1 MGAHDVLARLSALG
15 VRLTR
20 EGEVIRAAPRS
31 ALTDE
36 ARALIRAHKLE
47 ILAALKEAAN
57 EMFCFSPPGDSA
69 NDNEAL
75 QERAAIMIE
84 GNGWDAATALREA
97 RWQADKERC
106 WRVFLLNARRVLDAP
121 EAHRE
126 GLLARY
132 QVEATG
138 RYGQA
143 AGANIAGGLRA
154 WVKARGV
161 H

>member
-1 MGAHDVLARLSALG
+1 MGAPDVLARLSALG

-20 EGEVIRAAPRS
+20 EGEAIRAAPRS

-36 ARALIRAHKLE
+36 ARALIQAHKAE

-57 EMFCFSPPGDSA
+57 EMFCFSPPGAPA

-75 QERAAIMIE
+75 RERVAIMIE

-106 WRVFLLNARRVLDAP
+106 WRVFLLNAKRVLDA
-121 EAHRE
+121 
-126 GLLARY
+126 L
-132 QVEATG
+132 
-138 RYGQA
+138 
-143 AGANIAGGLRA
+143 
-154 WVKARGV
+154 
-161 H
+161 